1 MKNFLNLL
9 RSMRF
14 AIAILTVVAI
24 ASMIGSVLEQGRPAV
39 VYIDRYG
46 ELWATLFQMAGLN
59 DIYHAWWFSTLLA
72 FMAVSTGLC
81 LIQNTPGM
89 LREMRSYREN
99 KSIAGLRNSPH
110 RDEIQFST
118 SPEEL
123 HRRLGAFLQRNRFR
137 FKTAEL
143 EGGAYMMAAR
153 TGSLRRLGY
162 LLVHGAIVIICVG
175 GLMDGNIALRLQ
187 LFTGALQTETRDM
200 PVDQVPTQSRLEPD
214 SGSYRASL
222 SLIEGSTHDSA
233 YLLFN
238 DGYLVQELPFAIQL
252 KQFRVEHY
260 ANGQPKDFASDIEI
274 IDGAQR
280 IPVTLQVNHPYSYKG
295 VTLYQ
300 SGFADGGT
308 NVSMNVQGL
317 NNTATP
323 TAFQGKVGDNSALLL
338 NGQPVSIEFTD
349 FRPTNVIE
357 FAADPDSATA
367 TWFKQA
373 SAGQNMNNVG
383 ASVVFRLR
391 DAAGQAEDWNVY
403 MNPFEIDQAPYLV
416 IGKRKVA
423 SDAWQYVRLP
433 LDSNN
438 SILPYRRFATNLSN
452 DAARKEAAA
461 AIGAEAHD
469 PLLAGALEN
478 TVMTLLSHF
487 AEAGTSGMLRLIQ
500 ESVPPA
506 EQAAAAQLYMEL
518 LEHAAILLLGVDPA
532 TDNLHQAPSARSS
545 LQAYSDTLEADIPF
559 AFQLT
564 HFDQVNAS
572 GLQLARAPGAL
583 LVYAGS
589 ALLAL
594 GVCAMYFIRERRLWI
609 VVTPKTNQVLMAYA
623 ANRTTPTLSAE
634 FDTYRRAVSKL
645 V

>member
-1 MKNFLNLL
+1 MKSFLNLL

-46 ELWATLFQMAGLN
+46 EFWATLIQMVGLN

-72 FMAVSTGLC
+72 FMAISTGLC

-118 SPEEL
+118 SPGEL
-123 HRRLGAFLQRNRFR
+123 HCKLGVFLRQSRFR
-137 FKTAEL
+137 FKTVEL
-143 EGGAYMMAAR
+143 EDGAYMVAAR

-162 LLVHGAIVIICVG
+162 LFVHGAIVIICVG
-175 GLMDGNIALRLQ
+175 GLIDGNIGLRLQ

-200 PVDQVPTQSRLEPD
+200 PADQVPTQSRLEPD

-222 SLIEGSTHDSA
+222 SLSEGTTHDSA

-238 DGYLVQELPFAIQL
+238 DGYLVQELPFAIHL

-308 NVSMNVQGL
+308 KVRMNVQRL
-317 NNTATP
+317 DSAATP
-323 TAFQGKVGDNSALLL
+323 TAFQGEVGDNSALLL
-338 NGQPVSIEFTD
+338 NGQPVTIEFTD

-357 FAADPDSATA
+357 FAADPDSAAA

-373 SAGQNMNNVG
+373 SAGQEMADVG
-383 ASVVFRLR
+383 PSVAFRLR

-403 MNPFEIDQAPYLV
+403 MNPFEFDQAPYLV
-416 IGKRKVA
+416 IGKRETA
-423 SDAWQYVRLP
+423 SGTWQYVRLP
-433 LDSNN
+433 LDNEN
-438 SILPYRRFATNLSN
+438 SVLAYRRFAANLSN

-461 AIGAEAHD
+461 AIGTEAHN

-478 TVMTLLSHF
+478 TALTLLTTF

-500 ESVPPA
+500 ESVPA
-506 EQAAAAQLYMEL
+506 SEQAAAAQLYMEL
-518 LEHAAILLLGVDPA
+518 LERAATLLLGVDPA
-532 TDNLHQAPSARSS
+532 TGNLSQLPSARSS
-545 LQAYSDTLEADIPF
+545 LQAYSDTLAADIPF

-564 HFDQVNAS
+564 GFDQVNAS

-583 LVYAGS
+583 LVYAGCT
-589 ALLAL
+589 LLAL
-594 GVCAMYFIRERRLWI
+594 GVCAMYFIRERRLW
-609 VVTPKTNQVLMAYA
+609 VLVTPRTNQVLMAYA

-634 FDTYRRAVSKL
+634 FDIYRRAVSKL